1 MVRSERERGC
11 NKCRGCEFKQWLEP
25 RKMNY
30 RGVNKGKIGG
40 MEGKIA
46 SVGRKVGRARVRESS
61 EQ

>member
-1 MVRSERERGC
+1 MD
-11 NKCRGCEFKQWLEP
+11 
-25 RKMNY
+25 Y

-40 MEGKIA
+40 TEGKKA